1 MGTYELEETKTLN
14 GLVLNDNKYEIKFEQ
29 EDLIKKVYEV
39 KEDISNDTTIFEFS
53 KKDITGDNEL
63 EGAKLQVIDEN
74 GNIIDEWT
82 STKEPH
88 IVNGLEENQKYKLV
102 EITAP
107 YGYELTEEIEFVVT
121 TDKETQLV
129 EMKDM
134 PILKNIK
141 LNKIDRKTKEIIKE
155 KFSFGIYEDEEC
167 NNLIKEVKS
176 SKADGYVVFE
186 DLRYGTY
193 YIKETKSPSG
203 YELSNKIVKLEINA
217 NGVLVNGT
225 LIEEKD
231 SIYCFEFENT
241 EIEVPNTGDSRYTKI
256 FIFIGGI
263 SAVSLIGI
271 VAYDYKKRKK

>member
-1 MGTYELEETKTLN
+1 MIDKIVKIVKTD
-14 GLVLNDNKYEIKFEQ
+14 LV
-29 EDLIKKVYEV
+29 
-39 KEDISNDTTIFEFS
+39 
-53 KKDITGDNEL
+53 TGDEI

-134 PILKNIK
+134 QILKDIK
-141 LNKIDRKTKEIIKE
+141 VIKIDSKTKEIIKE

-203 YELSNKIVKLEINA
+203 YELSDKIVKLEIND
-217 NGVLVNGT
+217 NGVLVDGT

-231 SIYCFEFENT
+231 SVYCFEFENT
-241 EIEVPNTGDSRYTKI
+241 EIGVPNTGDNRNPKI
-256 FIFIGGI
+256 FIIISGLCGI
-263 SAVSLIGI
+263 SLAGI
-271 VAYDYKKRKK
+271 IICDYTKKKKTHRKKK